1 MRFLLMLFG
10 IFIISPMIIANPV
23 IYQDGKMI
31 DMTIDSKAIDVA
43 YFYSL
48 TSQRSVGYRYFQ
60 IATEAS
66 PMHIVQTNFLLKRWN
81 EPDTQ
86 ANVYVMTGIGFQKQM
101 FISYLGGET
110 DWESREY
117 YISGAAEYY
126 WAKKTSTKVVFRI
139 GMAPYKAEY
148 DELNTWFIL
157 QAIQLNSGNDQSQYI
172 LPTLRLF
179 KDNGLVELGSN
190 GKIHSI
196 NLRLHF

>member
-1 MRFLLMLFG
+1 MRFLFMLFG
-10 IFIISPMIIANPV
+10 TFAITHVIIANPV

-31 DMTIDSKAIDVA
+31 DMTIDSKAMDVE

-48 TSQRSVGYRYFQ
+48 TSQMSVGYRYFQ
-60 IATEAS
+60 IASEAS
-66 PMHIVQTNFLLKRWN
+66 PMHIVQTNVLLKRWN

-86 ANVYVMTGIGFQKQM
+86 ANVYIMTGLGFQKQKL
-101 FISYLGGET
+101 ISYLGAET

-126 WAKKTSTKVVFRI
+126 WAQKPSTKVIFRI

-157 QAIQLNSGNDQSQYI
+157 QAIQLNSGNDQSRYS

-179 KDNGLVELGSN
+179 KDNALIELGSN